1 MQSDQYILHKQK
13 DSRHETVDLY
23 SWCNYLYFVWF
34 GIERSNLAFL
44 SPLPTPVNIIQKFG
58 PQDSQESAL
67 KVSGTVTVIP
77 VNSYGYR
84 LDILNMVDSTNSAYF
99 NSLGQRGYELV
110 AILPYRGNIAPA
122 TSSPFLVVW
131 KKHN

>member
-1 MQSDQYILHKQK
+1 MKQLIFILGVIIYILSGSVLSAQT
-13 DSRHETVDLY
+13 SP
-23 SWCNYLYFVWF
+23 S
-34 GIERSNLAFL
+34 S